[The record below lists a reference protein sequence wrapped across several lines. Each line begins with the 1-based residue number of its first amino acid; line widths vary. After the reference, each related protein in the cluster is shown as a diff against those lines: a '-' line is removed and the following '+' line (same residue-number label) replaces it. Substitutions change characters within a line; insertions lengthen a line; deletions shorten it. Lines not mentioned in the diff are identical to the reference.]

1 MTETDVLD
9 LTGCPVELTA
19 ALVDIPSESFH
30 EKRIADAVEN
40 ALRQLDAP
48 ITVERIRDNVIAR
61 TDRGLPERVV
71 LAGHLDTVPAADNI
85 PSQRITDAD
94 GNPTIFGLGSV
105 DMKGGDAVYLH
116 AFATLAAAP
125 ELTRDI
131 TLVMYESEEVA
142 SRYNGLNYLAQNH
155 PELLE
160 GDVALLGEPSAG
172 VIEAGCQGT
181 IRVKV
186 TASGTRAHS
195 ARAWLGDNAVHRL
208 SPVIAR
214 VAAYQPRDV
223 DVDGLIY
230 KEGLQITKI
239 EAGVATNTVPDHAWM
254 FVNFRYAPDRSV
266 EEATAHLEEVL
277 SLNDAH
283 LTLEYDDISP
293 AAMPGLSRPAAAE
306 LVAACGGIA
315 NPKYGWTDVARFSEL
330 GIPAVNFGPGDPS
343 LCHKPEEQCPEYM
356 IRDVSETLRRY
367 LTKEN

>member
-1 MTETDVLD
+1 MTELDVLD

-30 EKRIADAVEN
+30 EERIADAVET
-40 ALRQLDAP
+40 ALRALDAP
-48 ITVERIRDNVIAR
+48 ITVERVRNNVIAR
-61 TDRGLPERVV
+61 TERGLGERVV
-71 LAGHLDTVPAADNI
+71 LAGHLDTVPAADNV
-85 PSQRITDAD
+85 PSTRIVDAD

-116 AFATLAAAP
+116 AFATLAGSP
-125 ELTRDI
+125 ELKRDL
-131 TLVMYESEEVA
+131 TVVMYEAEEVA
-142 SRYNGLNYLAQNH
+142 SRYNGLNHLAQNR
-155 PELLE
+155 PELLA
-160 GDVALLGEPSAG
+160 GDVALLGEPSGG

-181 IRVKV
+181 IRVRV
-186 TASGTRAHS
+186 TAGGTRAHS

-214 VAAYQPRDV
+214 VAAYEPRDV

-230 KEGLQITKI
+230 KEGLQIVKI
-239 EAGVATNTVPDHAWM
+239 EAGVATNTVPDEAWM

-266 EEATAHLEEVL
+266 EEAKAHLEEVL
-277 SLNDAH
+277 SLDDGD
-283 LTLEYDDISP
+283 LLELEYDDVSP
-293 AAMPGLSRPAAAE
+293 AAIPARPRE
-306 LVAACGGIA
+306 LVEACGGVV

-356 IRDVSETLRRY
+356 IRDVAETLRRY
-367 LTKEN
+367 LTNKEN